1 MDVTLGMHVYTSDEQ
16 DLGTVDR
23 LILDPERGTVKAAV
37 VSKGFFLPQD
47 VEVPVELFQ
56 AGPSGDARISYSSTD
71 IDKLPSFAEGDYTA
85 PPPDYLA
92 QSNYPATA
100 IYWPVGYSLGM
111 TPLDTP
117 AIDNMPVSPWTG
129 DVEVDKEV
137 ATALRRQDLENAV
150 IGEGSEVLG
159 QDGKKVGTVRE
170 LTFDP
175 ASGELTGL
183 VVHKGVLL
191 GKETSLPAALI
202 DSVDDGVV
210 YLAVDAQ
217 EAIQ

>member
-47 VEVPVELFQ
+47 VEVPMELIH
-56 AGPSGDARISYSSTD
+56 AGSSGDARISYSSAD
-71 IDKLPSFAEGDYTA
+71 IDKLPSFAEGNYTA
-85 PPPDYLA
+85 PPPEYLA
-92 QSNYPATA
+92 QSNYPAAA

-111 TPLDTP
+111 TPLGEPAMESTP
-117 AIDNMPVSPWTG
+117 ISSWTG
-129 DVEVDKEV
+129 DDEVDKEV
-137 ATALRRQDLENAV
+137 SAALRRQDLENAV

-175 ASGELTGL
+175 AGGELTGL
-183 VVHKGVLL
+183 VVHKGVLF
-191 GKETSLPAALI
+191 GKEISLPVELI

-210 YLAVDAQ
+210 YLTVDAQ